1 MHVDTELIWA
11 LFAGLVGV
19 ILALAGALTLT
30 SGALKRAS
38 EASKTVSEA
47 NTELSK
53 TNVRLNNELQ
63 AMVQAREARQAAW
76 DAERLELRRR
86 LTSYED
92 DLLKHQRET
101 SRQMDELQA
110 DLRGE
115 QQKVVLL
122 ERALRDL
129 KAQLDRERQA
139 KERAQAE
146 LLAATRQMTALQAEV
161 NALRIRLER
170 EPVAA
175 AAVEAVEAV
184 EGTPGPQAGADGPT
198 GDPPAG
204 DETLTSSGE
213 PS

>member
-47 NTELSK
+47 NTELSR

-86 LTSYED
+86 LTAYED
-92 DLLKHQRET
+92 DLLQHRRET
-101 SRQMDELQA
+101 AQEISGLKA
-110 DLRGE
+110 ALRDE

-122 ERALRDL
+122 EKALRDL
-129 KAQLDRERQA
+129 KVQLDRERQA
-139 KERAQAE
+139 KERAQGE
-146 LLAATRQMTALQAEV
+146 LQEAARQMDGLRAEV
-161 NALRIRLER
+161 NALRARLER
-170 EPVAA
+170 EPVVVAC
-175 AAVEAVEAV
+175 EEV
-184 EGTPGPQAGADGPT
+184 EGAPCAEAKVEDMPPT
-198 GDPPAG
+198 GD
-204 DETLTSSGE
+204 ETPSSTGE
-213 PS
+213 TP